1 MSSELI
7 SKSKELP
14 LSDLL
19 EEVVQKSGYRDYI
32 LHEENGED
40 RWDNIRELRT
50 EARQYDA
57 LAPVEAMTTFLEKIS
72 LVSDIDELEDKNES
86 TVLTT
91 LHQAKGLE
99 FPVVFIVGVE
109 ENLLPHRRS
118 LEDQAELEEER
129 RLCYVGVTR
138 AKKRVYLLHT
148 FRRSLF
154 GSISDTEPSRFLNDI
169 PQHLVTI
176 KQLWGNEQKSTT
188 DDDFTPIT
196 ALYSKSSSQLR
207 NESNNIKRVPLAEY
221 LSRQQPI
228 PVSTITLNPGD
239 FVNHH
244 IFGEGLVVSCSRTTS
259 NDQEA
264 TVNFNTAGVKRL
276 LVSLARLEKIEK
288 SEDS

>member
-1 MSSELI
+1 
-7 SKSKELP
+7 
-14 LSDLL
+14 LL
-19 EEVVQKSGYRDYI
+19 EEVVQKSKYKEYI

-50 EARQYDA
+50 EARQYDTLPPSEA
-57 LAPVEAMTTFLEKIS
+57 LTTFLEKIS
-72 LVSDIDELEDKNES
+72 LVSDIDELEDKAES
-86 TVLTT
+86 TILTT

-169 PQHLVTI
+169 PQQLVNI
-176 KQLWGNEQKSTT
+176 KQLWGGDQQSTAT
-188 DDDFTPIT
+188 DDDFTPVT
-196 ALYSKSSSQLR
+196 ALFAKSSSKPF
-207 NESNNIKRVPLAEY
+207 NNSNTIKHVPLAEY
-221 LSRQQPI
+221 LAKQP
-228 PVSTITLNPGD
+228 PVPLSNMVLSAGD
-239 FVNHH
+239 SVRHH
-244 IFGEGLVVSCSRTTS
+244 IFGEGVVVNCSWKAN

-264 TVNFNTAGVKRL
+264 TVNFTTAGIKRL
-276 LVSLARLEKIEK
+276 IVSLARLEKIERS
-288 SEDS
+288 SET